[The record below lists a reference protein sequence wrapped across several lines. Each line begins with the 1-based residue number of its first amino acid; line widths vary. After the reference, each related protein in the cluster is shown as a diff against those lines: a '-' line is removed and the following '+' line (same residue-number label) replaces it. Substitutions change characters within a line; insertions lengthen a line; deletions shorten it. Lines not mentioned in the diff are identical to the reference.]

1 MASQIGTSLDKVD
14 PNIFEYTIHKIAHA
28 AVGCAAAA
36 TKSSCEAGAIGA
48 GVGEIVAGLMPEP
61 ANGIEYTDA
70 EKLKIRNIGKLVSGT
85 VCSIYW
91 L

>member
-1 MASQIGTSLDKVD
+1 MNIQFIKLLTPLLD
-14 PNIFEYTIHKIAHA
+14 A
-28 AVGCAAAA
+28 AAAA

-70 EKLKIRNIGKLVSGT
+70 EN
-85 VCSIYW
+85 
-91 L
+91 